1 MHLIFVRH
9 GETDA
14 NLDGKLMGG
23 NSGPPLNVTGR
34 AQATRVAAA
43 LEESIPFHL
52 YTSPAQRAKET
63 AVIISNTLNIGFTV
77 EDSLSEIDI
86 GHLEGLTNAEVSR
99 EYPSYSTAWE
109 RDSATAR
116 PPGGET
122 MQELQDRAWATVQR
136 LSAQHTDG
144 SVVAV
149 SHLFTIL
156 SVVSKVFEMPLRHF
170 LRIRLDLGAMIR
182 IEFTPDKSE
191 VISIN
196 ETWHLK

>member
-1 MHLIFVRH
+1 M
-9 GETDA
+9 
-14 NLDGKLMGG
+14 
-23 NSGPPLNVTGR
+23 
-34 AQATRVAAA
+34 
-43 LEESIPFHL
+43 
-52 YTSPAQRAKET
+52 
-63 AVIISNTLNIGFTV
+63 IISNTLNIGFTV

-86 GHLEGLTNAEVSR
+86 GRLEGLTNAEVSR

-116 PPGGET
+116 PSGGET
-122 MQELQDRAWATVQR
+122 MQELQNRAWATVQR
-136 LSAQHTDG
+136 LSAQHTDE
-144 SVVAV
+144 SVVVV

-182 IEFTPDKSE
+182 IEFTPVKSE